1 MASYGIPSLD
11 EFKNKQSEGT
21 ASFTYGIGKTLNL
34 ANSPVVDPIIREAAK
49 TEEYVKTAPKTSQP
63 IDIIKAASIGN
74 QNPTFLQQMASSKD
88 SPADKLYKESTLLQE
103 FRTQAKNPEGP
114 VETVNKMA
122 RPKEAFDVVTNSPSN
137 LNSKSTLNRLKQAL
151 ADKESFGGRYDLQ
164 SDKSSAVGKYQF
176 LWGTWGKDIQRI
188 TGANRDT
195 FLKTPKKQEE
205 FFDWYYN
212 SKLLPAAKRLQK
224 TAEAKGFSLYDTV
237 KLVHFR
243 GEAGTRAVLKKSREQ
258 LAKRDMKNNMAIL
271 EYLDETKAKKGK
283 K

>member
-34 ANSPVVDPIIREAAK
+34 ANSPLVDPVVRDAAK
-49 TEEYVKTAPKTSQP
+49 TQEYVKNTPNPNQP
-63 IDIIKAASIGN
+63 IDIIKAAST
-74 QNPTFLQQMASSKD
+74 PPAKTTFLQQVGSSVD
-88 SPADKLYKESTLLQE
+88 SPANKIYEESTLLQE
-103 FRTQAKNPEGP
+103 FRTKAKKPESP
-114 VETVNKMA
+114 IETVNKLSA
-122 RPKEAFDVVTNSPSN
+122 PKEAFDVVTNSPSEMK
-137 LNSKSTLNRLKQAL
+137 SKDTLNRLKQAL

-164 SDKSSAVGKYQF
+164 SNVSSAVGKYQF
-176 LWGTWGKDIQRI
+176 LWGTWGKDIKRV
-188 TGANRDT
+188 TGVDRDT

-243 GEAGTRAVLKKSREQ
+243 GESGTREVLKKSREQ

>member
-34 ANSPVVDPIIREAAK
+34 ANSPIVDPIIRDAAK

-63 IDIIKAASIGN
+63 IDLIKAASAPS
-74 QNPTFLQQMASSKD
+74 QNTFLKEVGSSMD
-88 SPADKLYKESTLLQE
+88 SPANKLYEESTLLQE
-103 FRTQAKNPEGP
+103 FRTKAKKPESP
-114 VETVNKMA
+114 IETVTKLA
-122 RPKEAFDVVTNSPSN
+122 QPKEAFDVVNNSPSD
-137 LNSKSTLNRLKQAL
+137 LNSKATLNRLKQAL
-151 ADKESFGGRYDLQ
+151 ADKESYGGRYDLQ
-164 SDKSSAVGKYQF
+164 SNVSSAVGKYQF
-176 LWGTWGKDIQRI
+176 LWGTWGKEIQRV
-188 TGANRDT
+188 TGADRDT

-224 TAEAKGFSLYDTV
+224 TAESKGFSLYDTV

-243 GEAGTRAVLKKSREQ
+243 GEAGTRSILKKDREQ

-271 EYLDETKAKKGK
+271 EYLNETKAKKGK